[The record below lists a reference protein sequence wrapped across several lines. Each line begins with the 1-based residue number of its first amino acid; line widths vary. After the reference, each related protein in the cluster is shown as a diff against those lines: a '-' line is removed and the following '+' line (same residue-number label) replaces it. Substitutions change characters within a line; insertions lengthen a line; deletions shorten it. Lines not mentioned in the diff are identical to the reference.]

1 MRQYD
6 LVVIGSGPAGQK
18 AAIQAAKLGKRVA
31 IVEKNSWLG
40 GVALNTGTIPSKAL
54 REAILHLTGTS
65 KRDLFGE
72 AHRVKNNIT
81 IGELVA
87 VSQRVIHHEREL
99 IMSQLV
105 RNNVD
110 VVQGAACFD
119 SPHQITCTVREEGKP
134 PRSERLTADHF
145 VLAIGTRPAR
155 PDNVPFKETRV
166 FTSDG
171 LLNLKKLPKS
181 MIVVGGGVIGTEY
194 ACMMA
199 ALGVKVT
206 LIEGRRNVL
215 GFLDDEIGESFQYQ
229 MRRAGITLRLGEKVK
244 SIEIIDK
251 HHPDYPRVAMR
262 EAAETVAEHAAGSPD
277 VTAEEGEHAAAQS
290 DNGEGGDDRDEHHE
304 EPSHGFEDDPE
315 GAPFGLLQDEDL
327 VQAVL
332 ESGKKIRAATLL
344 YAIGRQGMTSHLCVD
359 NAGLEADDRERL
371 KVNQHYQTDVSHIY
385 AVGDV
390 IGFPA
395 LASTAM
401 EQGRLAACHMFG
413 VQAHSFPELF
423 PFGIY
428 AIPEIS
434 MVGKTEEELTEAGVP
449 YEAGIATYDEIARG
463 QLLGDE
469 NGMLK
474 LLIHQETREI
484 LGVHCIGSGAT
495 EIIHIGQT
503 AMALGGKADFFCN
516 NVFNYPTLAEAY
528 RVAALNG
535 LNKIRN
541 I

>member
-18 AAIQAAKLGKRVA
+18 AAIQAAKLGKKVA
-31 IVEKNSWLG
+31 LVEKNNWLG

-54 REAILHLTGTS
+54 REAILHLTGAS
-65 KRDLFGE
+65 KRGLFGE
-72 AHRVKNNIT
+72 TYHTKNRIT
-81 IGELVA
+81 IGDLIG
-87 VSQRVIHHEREL
+87 VSRNVISHEREL
-99 IMSQLV
+99 VISQMV
-105 RNNVD
+105 RNGVE
-110 VVQGAACFD
+110 VIEGHARFD
-119 SPHQITCTVREEGKP
+119 DPHQITVTVGEGDHDKAT
-134 PRSERLTADHF
+134 RSERLQADNF

-155 PDNVPFKETRV
+155 PDNVPFEDGRI

-171 LLNLKKLPKS
+171 ILKLKKLPKS

-199 ALGVKVT
+199 TLGVKVT
-206 LIEGRRNVL
+206 LVEGRREVL
-215 GFLDDEIGESFQYQ
+215 GFLDDEICEAFQYQ

-244 SIEIIDK
+244 NIDTIDPSHK
-251 HHPDYPRVAMR
+251 DYPQRARRRASDVVIENAVASPDL
-262 EAAETVAEHAAGSPD
+262 EEVAE
-277 VTAEEGEHAAAQS
+277 AEEVEPKPDPLPPEG
-290 DNGEGGDDRDEHHE
+290 DRRGGDDGRDE
-304 EPSHGFEDDPE
+304 DR
-315 GAPFGLLQDEDL
+315 L

-332 ESGKKIRAATLL
+332 ESGKKLRAQTLL
-344 YAIGRQGMTSHLCVD
+344 YAIGRQGTTGALGVD
-359 NAGLEADDRERL
+359 HAGLQADDRERL
-371 KVNQHYQTDVSHIY
+371 KVNDHYQTDVHHIY
-385 AVGDV
+385 ACGDV

-413 VQAHSFPELF
+413 IEAHSFADLF

-434 MVGKTEEELTEAGVP
+434 MVGKTERQLTDDGIP
-449 YEAGIATYDEIARG
+449 YEAGVATYSEIARG

-469 NGMLK
+469 TGMLK
-474 LLIHQETREI
+474 LLIHQETREV
-484 LGVHCIGSGAT
+484 LGVHVIGSGAT
-495 EIIHIGQT
+495 ELIHIGQT
-503 AMALGGKADFFCN
+503 VMALDGKAEFFAQ